1 MADINQL
8 SSSPVAGEKVN
19 KKEEMSL
26 SQIIGA
32 AGDYPSPPSTGPWY
46 EKYEWCIGNDLNESA
61 AVKKKKYND
70 SISSSVKSESE
81 KTVVRPIGK
90 VTSKS
95 AKVASRK
102 AVKAVMS
109 STVEKAAK
117 KGLENAFKAGSKYAV
132 NKIDTLGKRAINTGF
147 SPTLV
152 QNVSSAAKRGAHSG
166 LGNLSN
172 STVNMMHADDDLDES
187 APVKRSKSNI
197 DYSSSM
203 KAESVKTFAPKAV
216 GAATSSIVRKRT
228 RKAKRVVDSAETSIN
243 SDKKKKKMKRKLQFG
258 DDRDECCTS
267 PIIIYIY
274 PQNNPGKSVV
284 KHDR

>member
-81 KTVVRPIGK
+81 KTVARPIGT

-95 AKVASRK
+95 AKVGARK
-102 AVKAVMS
+102 AVKAVTS
-109 STVEKAAK
+109 SAASSVRAESVVKKVAKKGVEKASIVREK
-117 KGLENAFKAGSKYAV
+117 TRK
-132 NKIDTLGKRAINTGF
+132 
-147 SPTLV
+147 
-152 QNVSSAAKRGAHSG
+152 AAKRA
-166 LGNLSN
+166 
-172 STVNMMHADDDLDES
+172 
-187 APVKRSKSNI
+187 
-197 DYSSSM
+197 
-203 KAESVKTFAPKAV
+203 
-216 GAATSSIVRKRT
+216 
-228 RKAKRVVDSAETSIN
+228 VDSAETIIHSE
-243 SDKKKKKMKRKLQFG
+243 KKKRMNIKKMKRKVQFG

-284 KHDR
+284 KHNG